1 MFFPRILFEIVLL
14 PKHCCEGFPSEGI
27 VIIIWIL
34 WQIEWVQIFTQEE
47 RCKSMIDVLAEIYD
61 IIACFGMDSLLVSES
76 RTLNS
81 EVFCYL
87 AVLAPLMIIIS
98 AEACATV
105 VGKMMKEQVSGTWES
120 TDVLS
125 SSC

>member
-1 MFFPRILFEIVLL
+1 MQINDRFFSR
-14 PKHCCEGFPSEGI
+14 
-27 VIIIWIL
+27 
-34 WQIEWVQIFTQEE
+34 
-47 RCKSMIDVLAEIYD
+47 IYD

-81 EVFCYL
+81 EVSCDL

-105 VGKMMKEQVSGTWES
+105 VGKMMQEQVSGTWES